1 MNKQKQQLDI
11 ASLVAFLPAVLAMA
25 IIPILMRAVLVSSK
39 LIDDIRYF
47 KGILDEESKI
57 YYMADIYSQCKAL
70 AVVVFAVIMLVV
82 AAVCCKY
89 MFRYVEKRS
98 FVYVGASVVYVLMS
112 LASALGSQ
120 YSNAAF
126 FGVFDRAEGFFTTAC
141 YFVLFL
147 FTMYAFRKTQNF
159 SYIVAALMIC
169 TGVNIVIGLFQ
180 YTGHNLFLYDWFAS
194 FNVTAEFREMMELN
208 IDAASEAGT
217 MYGALYHYNYVG
229 SFMGMTIPMFTVL
242 AIYGKTIFH
251 KIIFALF
258 SLGSIFMLLASSARS
273 GLIAIAAAFVVG
285 IFMFARVLIRRWKIT
300 LSVIAA
306 GAVLIVGANVALDNA
321 LFRRI
326 PSLVSDVVDFIS
338 PADENADMFSTLP
351 LREISHNQDGSVT
364 FTAQQDAMTISFD
377 AENDAYSF
385 TDKTGEPLELIDSAD
400 GFNKINDDD
409 FGQLNFEFVSSD
421 GNPNY
426 DDAFYLW
433 FDGRDDT
440 ALLFK
445 LFNEKQIHMLD
456 LNVGDRLDIQ
466 NAESIG
472 FEGKEKLGSSRG
484 YIWSRTIPLLKN
496 CLVTGYGPD
505 NFVYAFPQNDL
516 LAKYYA
522 YNEGFYVTVDKPH
535 NLYLQIF
542 VNNGLIALIAFL
554 AICVFYLVDCI
565 RLYALR
571 KEYRQ
576 EQIYG
581 ISVML
586 AVVGYLAA
594 GLFNDSVVSVA
605 PVFWILL
612 GTGVALNTI
621 NRRTDKGECVD
632 PDEYVSPTRKSKKE
646 LEREAKIEQQ
656 ADDLAASIRGEQ
668 AEQRAA
674 DRKKLEE
681 VMEQMKAVALA
692 EEAAKKE
699 RAEKRRQREL
709 EKENAPKKEKKQ
721 TITKQEADDILARV
735 RAIKAKKESENS
747 ADGNDNNTEG

>member
-25 IIPILMRAVLVSSK
+25 IIPILMRAVLVSTK

-169 TGVNIVIGLFQ
+169 TGVNIIIGLFQ

-208 IDAASEAGT
+208 IDAATEAGT

-273 GLIAIAAAFVVG
+273 GIVAIIAAAVVALVVFG
-285 IFMFARVLIRRWKIT
+285 RLLISRWKIT
-300 LSVIAA
+300 LAIVGGA
-306 GAVLIVGANVALDNA
+306 AVLLVGANFALDNA

-326 PSLVSDVVDFIS
+326 PSIFEDVVDMVA
-338 PADENADMFSTLP
+338 PADDDADLFSELPVREIKHNKDGSITLITQKDAVTIAFDEQELDYNYTDSQSNEIPLIVREDGTYGFDDDRFSDINFEWMQLDTSVEQEYNDMMALWFGNDTKHKLTFILYNYKQLHLIDTRTGERFVPENA
-351 LREISHNQDGSVT
+351 E
-364 FTAQQDAMTISFD
+364 A
-377 AENDAYSF
+377 
-385 TDKTGEPLELIDSAD
+385 
-400 GFNKINDDD
+400 
-409 FGQLNFEFVSSD
+409 
-421 GNPNY
+421 
-426 DDAFYLW
+426 
-433 FDGRDDT
+433 
-440 ALLFK
+440 
-445 LFNEKQIHMLD
+445 
-456 LNVGDRLDIQ
+456 
-466 NAESIG
+466 IG
-472 FEGKEKLGSSRG
+472 FKGKEKLGSSRG
-484 YIWSRTIPLLKN
+484 YIWSRTLPLLKD
-496 CLVTGYGPD
+496 CILIGYGAD
-505 NFVYAFPQNDL
+505 TYAYVFPQNDI
-516 LAKYYA
+516 LAKYYSYA
-522 YNEGFYVTVDKPH
+522 EGFFITVDKPH
-535 NLYLQIF
+535 NLYIQLF
-542 VNNGLIALIAFL
+542 FSHGLIALIAFIV
-554 AICVFYLVDCI
+554 ICAVYLIDCF
-565 RLYALR
+565 RLYAL
-571 KEYRQ
+571 KKSYRI

-581 ISVML
+581 ISIML
-586 AVVGYLAA
+586 GVVGYLAA

-612 GTGVALNTI
+612 GVGAALNTI
-621 NRRTDKGECVD
+621 NRRMDRSPEEAEEDEPELVTAVD
-632 PDEYVSPTRKSKKE
+632 TQIRSAKKDEQ
-646 LEREAKIEQQ
+646 LEQEAAALLAKINT
-656 ADDLAASIRGEQ
+656 
-668 AEQRAA
+668 
-674 DRKKLEE
+674 
-681 VMEQMKAVALA
+681 
-692 EEAAKKE
+692 
-699 RAEKRRQREL
+699 QREEQKMKKSGIKTKADL
-709 EKENAPKKEKKQ
+709 EALRANINAIKVQSTSHKENS
-721 TITKQEADDILARV
+721 DD
-735 RAIKAKKESENS
+735 E
-747 ADGNDNNTEG
+747 

>member
-11 ASLVAFLPAVLAMA
+11 ASLVAFLPAVLTMA
-25 IIPILMRAVLVSSK
+25 VIPILMRAVLVSSK

-70 AVVVFAVIMLVV
+70 AIVVSAIIMLVV

-159 SYIVAALMIC
+159 SYIIAALMIC
-169 TGVNIVIGLFQ
+169 TGVNIIIGLFQ

-208 IDAASEAGT
+208 IDAATETGT

-273 GLIAIAAAFVVG
+273 GLIAIAAALVVG

-300 LSVIAA
+300 LSVFAA
-306 GAVLIVGANVALDNA
+306 GAVLIIGANIALDNA

-338 PADENADMFSTLP
+338 PADENTDMFSTLP

-364 FTAQQDAMTISFD
+364 FTAQQDAMTIAFD

-400 GFNKINDDD
+400 GFNKIYDED
-409 FGQLNFEFVSSD
+409 FSQLNFEFVSSD

-466 NAESIG
+466 NAEAIG

-522 YNEGFYVTVDKPH
+522 YAEGFYVTVDKPH

-571 KEYRQ
+571 KEYRL
-576 EQIYG
+576 EQVYG

-612 GTGVALNTI
+612 GTGAALNTI

-632 PDEYVSPTRKSKKE
+632 PDEYVSTTRKSKKE
-646 LEREAKIEQQ
+646 LEYEAKIEQQ
-656 ADDLAASIRGEQ
+656 ADELAASIRGEQ

-699 RAEKRRQREL
+699 RAEKRKQREL
-709 EKENAPKKEKKQ
+709 EMENAPAKPKKQ
-721 TITKQEADDILARV
+721 SVTKQEADEMLARV
-735 RAIKAKKESENS
+735 RALKEKKESKNS
-747 ADGNDNNTEG
+747 ANNNDNNTEG